1 MKKLLL
7 TLLLAAGL
15 LSVPALL
22 AQKAPQPPPN
32 GHPGAFKPQQPSQ
45 PKPQP
50 PQAKPQPPQV
60 KPMPKPQPPQV
71 KPMPKPQPPQVK
83 PQPKPQ
89 PPQVKPQPKPQPPPP
104 KPMPPQA
111 KPMPPHDDHRPA
123 PPPPEGHKPHH
134 PRPRHPR
141 PTSRDEFL
149 NWRELR
155 HNSHF
160 LLSKLPEHLRIR
172 LRPGETI
179 KLRLEENATTG
190 YSWITFDE
198 PFDNCDVY
206 ISHKS
211 AIRGL
216 FGLIGAPGEA
226 VVTLKATR
234 PGLSVVELF
243 NVRRWDWDRDGSAAH
258 VIQVFVDV
266 H

>member
-32 GHPGAFKPQQPSQ
+32 GHPGAFKPQQPPQAKPQPPQVKPQQPSQ

-50 PQAKPQPPQV
+50 PQAKPQPSQ
-60 KPMPKPQPPQV
+60 PKPQSPQ
-71 KPMPKPQPPQVK
+71 MKPQQPS
-83 PQPKPQ
+83 QPKPQ
-89 PPQVKPQPKPQPPPP
+89 PPQAKPQQ
-104 KPMPPQA
+104 PPQA

-123 PPPPEGHKPHH
+123 PPPSEGHKPHH
-134 PRPRHPR
+134 PRQKHPR
-141 PTSRDEFL
+141 PMSQDEFL

-160 LLSKLPEHLRIR
+160 LLSKLPERLRIR
-172 LRPGETI
+172 LRPGEEI

-206 ISHKS
+206 ISHKP
-211 AIRGL
+211 AMRGL
-216 FGLIGAPGEA
+216 FGLLGAPGEA

-243 NVRRWDWDRDGSAAH
+243 NVRRWDWDRDGSAAN

>member
-22 AQKAPQPPPN
+22 AQKAPHPPPN

-71 KPMPKPQPPQVK
+71 KPTPKPQ
-83 PQPKPQ
+83 Q
-89 PPQVKPQPKPQPPPP
+89 PPQSPPP
-104 KPMPPQA
+104 KPMPPQV

-160 LLSKLPEHLRIR
+160 LLSKLPERLRIR

-179 KLRLEENATTG
+179 KLRLEENVTTG